1 MSVETRELPADAA
14 SAPVTAADVEALS
27 EAMRSL
33 MIQAKN
39 RHKQMDQSGE
49 HGRIAVLILLSRL
62 GRMRPS
68 AIAKELMLDLSTVS
82 RHLRA
87 LEDEGHLVRTADPDD
102 KRAFQVGLTERGD
115 ALMAEFWQARVA
127 AFQEALAHWSG
138 QDVRTLAE
146 LLDRFVRDTE
156 GCFK

>member
-1 MSVETRELPADAA
+1 MSVETREPTADATP
-14 SAPVTAADVEALS
+14 APVTAADVEALS
-27 EAMRSL
+27 EAMRNL

-39 RHKQMDQSGE
+39 RHKQMDKSGQ
-49 HGRIAVLILLSRL
+49 HGRIAVLVLLSRL

-68 AIAKELMLDLSTVS
+68 AIAKELSLDLSTVS

-87 LEDEGHLVRTADPDD
+87 LEDEGRLAKTADPDD

-115 ALMAEFWQARVA
+115 ALMEEYWQARVA
-127 AFQEALAHWSG
+127 IFMEALTDWNG
-138 QDVRTLAE
+138 EDVRTLAT